1 MESTA
6 RAQASTGG
14 TRPSAAPFPIR
25 IVIADD
31 HPIFRSSLRTL
42 LESEPDFTVVG
53 EGHTAAEAVAIV
65 MERKPDLLLLDLAM
79 RGASGIEVLD
89 RLRSLPTSRIILLT
103 AAIETADMLQ
113 ALRVGVRGIILK
125 HTATELLFKCIRVV
139 MDGEYW
145 IGRDTVSAL
154 VQLLAQAPVAHAE
167 KRPAQSFGLSQRE
180 REIVQAIVAGHAN
193 RDIARKFAICEDTVK
208 HHLTSIFNKTGA
220 STRLELALF
229 ALHHRLVDQA

>member
-65 MERKPDLLLLDLAM
+65 MERKPDLLLLEPAIC
-79 RGASGIEVLD
+79 GASGMLD